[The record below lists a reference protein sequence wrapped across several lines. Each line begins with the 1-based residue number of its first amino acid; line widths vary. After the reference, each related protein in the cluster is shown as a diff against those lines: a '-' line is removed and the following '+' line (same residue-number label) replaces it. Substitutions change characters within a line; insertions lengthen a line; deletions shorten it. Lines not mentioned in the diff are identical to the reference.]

1 MVTSGGQ
8 TQDPGNRLLI
18 GPRLAGVELR
28 LPPAQPCCCFG
39 CCLPAVYFCNRSWR
53 LRSGSVAQDEIQ
65 EKTCSTCSFAPTD
78 YSPTDSIAPQ
88 SPSRLWESCASC
100 PASATAQYFSVR
112 TSAPRPDHRSAMPFP
127 SQPNPRNG
135 FGFPVNAFHALKSS
149 RGPFHT
155 QFLDSMLP
163 PAGSG
168 SIAPVWS

>member
-53 LRSGSVAQDEIQ
+53 LRSGSVARDEIQ

-78 YSPTDSIAPQ
+78 YNPTDSIAPQ

-100 PASATAQYFSVR
+100 PASATAQCFSVR
-112 TSAPRPDHRSAMPFP
+112 TSAPRPDHRSAMSFP

-135 FGFPVNAFHALKSS
+135 LAS
-149 RGPFHT
+149 
-155 QFLDSMLP
+155 Q
-163 PAGSG
+163 
-168 SIAPVWS
+168 